1 MKNYRAMFAMLIA
14 ALMVGLSLGARAQQ
28 PSQDIPRLISYQGML
43 STKTGASLPDGEY
56 ALVVTLYGD
65 IDGNTPIW
73 SDKYQTQVIGGVFS
87 IYLGGG
93 AHPLPA
99 TSEMN
104 RPLWLGVR
112 VGDGAEMRPL
122 TQLSA
127 APYALALPN
136 GSVTSEKLAAGAV
149 TAEKLGTDYV
159 SEIRVNGQKVT
170 GAGTGLNIRGG
181 EGMAVT
187 FDDKTQSLVVGK
199 NSPAAQD
206 DPRAPHALGTDNAW
220 RQAGDL
226 VDPSHNHVF
235 ITDTLN
241 NWIGTTISSSNTYK
255 TFDVKVNSR
264 RVVRYQPDPALS
276 TGTPSIVGGYENNFI
291 ASAATGS
298 VIAGG
303 GLSGGTNLITGTSD
317 FAAIGGGASNSIG
330 RSGRATI
337 GGGSDILIDSS
348 HHAVVAG
355 GDNNK
360 IRFLGNYSTISG
372 GNSNTIDRRSD
383 VSVIAGGGFNTM
395 DTMTVSG
402 VISGGENN
410 EIHGGRTVGGVDSIG
425 RASVIAGGLG
435 NSIGQVSSYSAI
447 SGGTVNRIG
456 DNADFSSIG
465 GGLFNVLD
473 TLVDYSFIGGGRHN
487 MVARSG
493 HYTTIGGGD
502 SNTADGYHIA
512 IGGGRFNKGAAQYA
526 AIGGGDS
533 NRITVGMWATIGG
546 GRDNSVTAN
555 HASILGG
562 IDNAASGVESAVVG
576 GRANSTI
583 GVGAFIGGG
592 QGNSNGSSYGVIGG
606 GNLNTTDIQSQDN
619 VIAGGYNNLIKKN
632 SDFNFIGGGVDH
644 IIYDGSPFNLI
655 GGGGG
660 HRILPNVAC
669 ASVVGGEHNIAQSWG
684 QTVMGVYNVQKGNVP
699 SHYGGLFPQNFQDPI
714 LIVGNGDTNHNQRSN
729 AFEVSYSGH
738 TTVFH
743 ENGPTDGAIKG
754 ATYTDNVIYAWGNVP
769 MNGIPVTCGFGV
781 KNIIKRGIGWYE
793 IEVNTVLPFP
803 DNTTRVNLSC
813 ASITATINSGV
824 GPGGPHG
831 QCTFI
836 TASQI
841 DPVTNK
847 FDIYTTT
854 QIFNGSSLQCVPID
868 AAFNFKVTGRMATV
882 K

>member
-1 MKNYRAMFAMLIA
+1 MHNYRVFIVACIL
-14 ALMVGLSLGARAQQ
+14 ALLSGLSISVHAQQ
-28 PSQDIPRLISYQGML
+28 TQQDIPRLISYQGML
-43 STKTGASLPDGEY
+43 STTAGAPLPDGEY
-56 ALVVTLYGD
+56 GLTVTLYGD
-65 IDGNTPIW
+65 ASGASPIW
-73 SDKYQTQVIGGVFS
+73 SDLYRAKVIGGVFS

-93 AHPLPA
+93 SKPLPA
-99 TSEMN
+99 TAEMN

-112 VGDGAEMRPL
+112 VGDQAEMRPL

-136 GSVTSEKLAAGAV
+136 GAVTSEKLATGAV

-181 EGMAVT
+181 EGLAVT

-410 EIHGGRTVGGVDSIG
+410 EIHGGRTVGGIDSIG

-435 NSIGQVSSYSAI
+435 NNIGQVSSYSTI
-447 SGGTVNRIG
+447 SGGNFNRIG
-456 DNADFSSIG
+456 DNADFSNIG
-465 GGLFNVLD
+465 GGVLNILD
-473 TLVDYSFIGGGRHN
+473 NLVDYSSIGGGRHN
-487 MVARSG
+487 VVKTDG
-493 HYTTIGGGD
+493 HFVVIAGGD

-512 IGGGRFNKGAAQYA
+512 IGGGRFNQATTQFAT
-526 AIGGGDS
+526 IGGGDS
-533 NRITVGMWATIGG
+533 NRISVGKWATIGG
-546 GRDNSVTAN
+546 GRNNVATAN

-562 IDNAASGVESAVVG
+562 VDNQANGVETSVVG
-576 GRANSTI
+576 GRANKAD

-592 QGNSNGSSYGVIGG
+592 QGNYSGATYSVIGG
-606 GNLNTTDIQSQDN
+606 GNLNSTDVQSQNN
-619 VIAGGYNNLIKKN
+619 VIGGGYNNAIKDH
-632 SDFNFIGGGVDH
+632 SDFNMIGGGVDH
-644 IIYDGSPFNLI
+644 IIYAGSGYNVI
-655 GGGGG
+655 AGGGG
-660 HRILPNVAC
+660 HRILANVGL
-669 ASVVGGEHNIAQSWG
+669 ASIVGGEHNIAQSWG

-699 SHYGGLFPQNFQDPI
+699 FHYGGLFPQNFQDPI
-714 LIVGNGDTNHNQRSN
+714 LIVGNGDTNHNKRSN

-743 ENGPTDGAIKG
+743 DNGPVDGAIKG
-754 ATYTDNVIYAWGNVP
+754 ATYTDNVVYAWGNVP

-781 KNIIKRGIGWYE
+781 KNVIKRGLGWYE

-803 DNTTRVNLSC
+803 NNTTRVNLSC
-813 ASITATINSGV
+813 ASITATINSGT
-824 GPGGPHG
+824 GPGSQHG
-831 QCTFI
+831 QCIFI

-841 DPVTNK
+841 DPLTNK
-847 FDIYTTT
+847 FDIYTTA
-854 QIFNGSSLQCVPID
+854 QSFNGFGLECKPVD
-868 AAFNFKVTGRMATV
+868 APFNFKVTGRMAGQ
-882 K
+882 